1 MELPTFGKLIEH
13 QKNFAN
19 FPMQKVYS
27 PFFTLGIAI
36 LAAFVSS
43 DRCIAERP
51 PTEGSIAFEDE
62 PTKRT
67 PYEAGQTEAI
77 QLFQTVLTELQ
88 SGTITK
94 HTASLPV
101 IRHLAGTYLYCT
113 SKRGSC
119 PAILD
124 AILAVDIANASIS
137 GAASCPILEEF
148 WSSYKKWEFD
158 KREGYL
164 RGITASGTAESFAR
178 EELFRYQ
185 RCQPT
190 VYRALREEKTARK
203 IAATKALANGEFLLK
218 QFKLKVPNV
227 FAALGI
233 DEGKGTKKPQSK
245 NLQQNK

>member
-1 MELPTFGKLIEH
+1 
-13 QKNFAN
+13 
-19 FPMQKVYS
+19 MQKVYS
-27 PFFTLGIAI
+27 PFFTLGIAL
-36 LAAFVSS
+36 LAAFISS

-62 PTKRT
+62 PTKQT

-88 SGTITK
+88 SGTINK
-94 HTASLPV
+94 HTASPPV

-164 RGITASGTAESFAR
+164 RGITASAAAESFAR

-185 RCQPT
+185 RCQQT
-190 VYRALREEKTARK
+190 VDRALKEEKTARK
-203 IAATKALANGEFLLK
+203 NSATKALANGEFLLK

-233 DEGKGTKKPQSK
+233 DEGKSQKKAQEK
-245 NLQQNK
+245 TLQQHK